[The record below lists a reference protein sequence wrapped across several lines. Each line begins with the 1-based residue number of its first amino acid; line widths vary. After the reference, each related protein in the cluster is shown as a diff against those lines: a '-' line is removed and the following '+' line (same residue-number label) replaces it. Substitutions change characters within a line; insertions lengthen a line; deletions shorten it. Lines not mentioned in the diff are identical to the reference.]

1 MFTIGEL
8 VVCQWSDDDTYYRA
22 VITDVN
28 DKKVRVRFV
37 DYDNVSVEPFE
48 RVRELPDTLLKYPIM
63 AKLMPLTGVPEHPI
77 KDVGVANR

>member
-1 MFTIGEL
+1 M
-8 VVCQWSDDDTYYRA
+8 VCQWSDDDNYYRA
-22 VITDVN
+22 VITDVNAN

-37 DYDNVSVEPFE
+37 DYGNQSVEPIT

-63 AKLMPLTGVPEHPI
+63 AKLMALSGVPEHPI